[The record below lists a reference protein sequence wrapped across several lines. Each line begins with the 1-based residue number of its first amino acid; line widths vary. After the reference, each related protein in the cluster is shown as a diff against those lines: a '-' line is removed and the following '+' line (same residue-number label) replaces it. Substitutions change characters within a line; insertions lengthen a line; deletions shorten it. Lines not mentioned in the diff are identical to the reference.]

1 MAPRPRI
8 QISQTLRLELNTSLQ
23 TSIGLLRT
31 DAAGLSRYLEEQAAE
46 NPHLRL
52 IPAAPMPGDWLPRWS
67 GVFSAGTGGGAGG
80 GDAEYVAAVGPS
92 LAAHVIGA
100 IEAMRLPP
108 RVRRIAE
115 ALADALEPSGW
126 LGRPLTVIADEAGV
140 LLAEVDATLKRLQSM
155 EPRGLFARDL
165 AECLALQ
172 AQEIDALDD
181 PMRVVLA
188 NLPLLASGQT
198 ARLARLART
207 DEAGVLA
214 RFRLIR
220 GMNPKPGA
228 AFAGPGAAPPPREPD
243 LLARARP
250 EGGWEISLNRS
261 ALPAIEVRREAA
273 GDAAQ
278 LAAARALQQAVKARN
293 TTLLRVGREIAARQE
308 AALNDGAA
316 ALQPMAM
323 AELAEA
329 LGLHESTISR
339 VVAGACLDTP
349 AGPWWLRRMFSPA
362 RQGRDGATSA
372 AALRHRLMRLVG
384 AEDPLRPLSDAAL
397 ARALLAETG
406 VDLPRRTAA
415 QYRSEAGIP
424 PAHRRRRR

>member
-31 DAAGLSRYLEEQAAE
+31 DAAGLSRYLEEQAAQ

-52 IPAAPMPGDWLPRWS
+52 TPPAPAPGDWLPRWS
-67 GVFSAGTGGGAGG
+67 GVFTAAGGGA
-80 GDAEYVAAVGPS
+80 DTDYLPAAGPS
-92 LAAHVIGA
+92 LAAHVIA
-100 IEAMRLPP
+100 EIEGMRLPP
-108 RVRRIAE
+108 RARRVAE

-126 LGRPLTVIADEAGV
+126 LGRPLTVIADEAAAA
-140 LLAEVDATLKRLQSM
+140 LAEVEAVLKRLQQI

-172 AQEIDALDD
+172 AQEMGALDGA
-181 PMRVVLA
+181 MQVVLG

-198 ARLARLART
+198 ARLARLAGC

-228 AFAGPGAAPPPREPD
+228 SFAGPGAAAPPPREPD

-261 ALPAIEVRREAA
+261 SLPTIEVRRAEA

-278 LAAARALQQAVKARN
+278 LAAARALHQAVKARN
-293 TTLLRVGREIAARQE
+293 ATLLRVGREIAARQE

-316 ALQPMAM
+316 ALEPMTM
-323 AELAEA
+323 ADLAEA

-339 VVAGACLDTP
+339 VVAGTCLDTP
-349 AGPWWLRRMFSPA
+349 RGAWWLRRMFSSA
-362 RQGRDGATSA
+362 RQGSGGVTSA
-372 AALRHRLMRLVG
+372 AALRHRLLGLVAG
-384 AEDPLRPLSDAAL
+384 EDPQRPLSDAAL

-415 QYRSEAGIP
+415 QYRAEAGIP

>member
-31 DAAGLSRYLEEQAAE
+31 NAAGLSRYLEEQAAT

-52 IPAAPMPGDWLPRWS
+52 TPPAPAPGDWLPRWS
-67 GVFSAGTGGGAGG
+67 GVFTSGG
-80 GDAEYVAAVGPS
+80 GDADHAPAAGPS

-108 RVRRIAE
+108 RARRVAE

-126 LGRPLTVIADEAGV
+126 LGRPLTVIADETLAT
-140 LLAEVDATLKRLQSM
+140 LAEVEGVLKRLQEI

-165 AECLALQ
+165 ADCLALQ
-172 AQEIDALDD
+172 AEEMGALDAA
-181 PMRVVLA
+181 MQVVLT

-198 ARLARLART
+198 ARLARLAGT

-228 AFAGPGAAPPPREPD
+228 TFAGPGAVPPPREPD

-250 EGGWEISLNRS
+250 EGGWDISLNRS
-261 ALPAIEVRREAA
+261 ALPTIEVRRAEN

-278 LAAARALQQAVKARN
+278 LAAARSLHQAVKARN
-293 TTLLRVGREIAARQE
+293 ATLLRVGREIAARQE
-308 AALNDGAA
+308 AALTTGAA
-316 ALQPMAM
+316 ALEPMTM
-323 AELAEA
+323 ADLAEA

-339 VVAGACLDTP
+339 VVTGTCLDTP
-349 AGPWWLRRMFSPA
+349 RGPWWLRRMFSSA
-362 RQGRDGATSA
+362 RQGSAGVTSA
-372 AALRHRLMRLVG
+372 AALRHRLAGLVAG
-384 AEDPLRPLSDAAL
+384 EDPLRPLSDAAL
-397 ARALLAETG
+397 ARALMTETG

-415 QYRSEAGIP
+415 QYRTDAGIP